1 LRHLIKKTTDVMQPV
16 SHNGALNGKVS
27 DDVSENKGLLHER

>member
-1 LRHLIKKTTDVMQPV
+1 MQPV

-27 DDVSENKGLLHER
+27 DDVSENKGLFHECWTMPYHGVE